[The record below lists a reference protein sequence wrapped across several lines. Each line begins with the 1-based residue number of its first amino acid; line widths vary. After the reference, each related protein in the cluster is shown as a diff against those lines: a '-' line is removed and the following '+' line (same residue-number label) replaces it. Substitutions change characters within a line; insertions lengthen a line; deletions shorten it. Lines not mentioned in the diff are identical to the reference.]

1 MGAALTYA
9 RRYALFALVGIAGKD
24 DIDAPDLDPAPAP
37 TAPSGP
43 GQAAPNGDKR
53 LNGGPPRSAPR
64 QTRNGGERGPRID
77 LRPSPTL
84 LDHKASSALR
94 DQLAAELKGIGS
106 AAEAAAWAY
115 RVLGAKGT
123 LVAADAEHIGA
134 AFRQKLTE
142 FDGPGG
148 AGKRRKVRSG
158 KSAQPGPAASID
170 KSELSHPEP
179 RRIRDREHVRFV
191 IKQACLICGRMPSDP
206 HHLHFTQPR
215 ALGRKV
221 SDEFTVP
228 LCRGHHREVHR
239 CGDEAAWWQK
249 AGIDPRAVANALW
262 VKTHPVPTR
271 PGLGSLADGP
281 AQAIA
286 TLTIGV
292 GSNDRTNPIVAA
304 APR

>member
-1 MGAALTYA
+1 M
-9 RRYALFALVGIAGKD
+9 
-24 DIDAPDLDPAPAP
+24 
-37 TAPSGP
+37 
-43 GQAAPNGDKR
+43 
-53 LNGGPPRSAPR
+53 
-64 QTRNGGERGPRID
+64 D
-77 LRPSPTL
+77 LRPPPRPCSIPKPPVRSVTSL
-84 LDHKASSALR
+84 RRNSRALAR
-94 DQLAAELKGIGS
+94 PLRPQPGP
-106 AAEAAAWAY
+106 Y
-115 RVLGAKGT
+115 RVLGAKST